1 MIGISKISTASAK
14 KREMQRPLAA
24 LGAILTCPCH
34 AVGLMFVM
42 SGTALGAFLFR
53 HITAIMLVLS
63 GIFLLSCW
71 LLWQTR
77 DSRRA
82 ALACSTC
89 MVEENKDVGRTAERD
104 T

>member
-1 MIGISKISTASAK
+1 MTGISPTQSSPQADT
-14 KREMQRPLAA
+14 RESQRRLAA

-53 HITAIMLVLS
+53 HLTVIMLVL
-63 GIFLLSCW
+63 GALFLLSCW

-77 DSRRA
+77 DSNRA
-82 ALACSTC
+82 CPVPDRGQDGDGAN
-89 MVEENKDVGRTAERD
+89 VQR
-104 T
+104 

>member
-1 MIGISKISTASAK
+1 MTGISPAQSHAPPET
-14 KREMQRPLAA
+14 REPQRRLAA

-53 HITAIMLVLS
+53 HLTVIMLVL
-63 GIFLLSCW
+63 GALFLFSCW

-77 DSRRA
+77 DSNRSCPIPDRPDDGH
-82 ALACSTC
+82 
-89 MVEENKDVGRTAERD
+89 VQG
-104 T
+104 